1 MQDTVTHKHSAI
13 TIDPVTL
20 EVIRHGLVSIANQID
35 ANIKR
40 TAFSAYIY
48 EYNDFAVGLTDAD
61 GKLIAQCTGGMPPFV
76 ADSVG
81 MAVRDGLQI
90 YGRERLHH
98 GDVVLC
104 NHAAVQGQHLNN
116 TVMYTPIC
124 VGPEKSVL
132 IGFFAINV
140 HWIDIG
146 GCVPHST
153 DIFMEGLQLRS
164 IKLWSKGAPIEEVY
178 RIIENNTRQPA
189 ELMGDIAAQLA
200 GCLLGRDFTAQLVDK
215 YGAAI
220 FARAVEIILDQSEA
234 AARALIRSMPDG
246 IYTSETFLDND
257 RAGDE
262 PLPIRVKVIVDGDEM
277 TIDYSGI
284 ADQVKGPINSG
295 WFGGGQTTARVAFKY
310 LLGAGEMANEGT
322 FRPLKLVLPPGKI
335 LSAEATAPMGN
346 YSTPFP
352 TVIDAVIKALEQA
365 LPERVP
371 GGHFGTHSGVRFHGR
386 RADGTFFG
394 THDSGHGGWGACAT
408 HDGSGPYR
416 TMAHGDT
423 RIIPLELQET
433 YLPLRIEEFTLRAD
447 SGGAGKFRGGLGF
460 RKSYRMLAE
469 CGLQTN
475 LDRTKFPPWGVHG
488 GKEASPGRF
497 TVVDGR
503 TGTERAIE
511 KEKGFRL
518 ATNDLVC
525 VETGG
530 GGGYGAPPERS
541 LDLIQRDLD
550 AGYVSAAAAMRDYG
564 ITIDA
569 KGKARR

>member
-1 MQDTVTHKHSAI
+1 
-13 TIDPVTL
+13 
-20 EVIRHGLVSIANQID
+20 
-35 ANIKR
+35 
-40 TAFSAYIY
+40 
-48 EYNDFAVGLTDAD
+48 
-61 GKLIAQCTGGMPPFV
+61 
-76 ADSVG
+76 
-81 MAVRDGLQI
+81 
-90 YGRERLHH
+90 
-98 GDVVLC
+98 
-104 NHAAVQGQHLNN
+104 
-116 TVMYTPIC
+116 
-124 VGPEKSVL
+124 
-132 IGFFAINV
+132 
-140 HWIDIG
+140 
-146 GCVPHST
+146 
-153 DIFMEGLQLRS
+153 
-164 IKLWSKGAPIEEVY
+164 
-178 RIIENNTRQPA
+178 
-189 ELMGDIAAQLA
+189 
-200 GCLLGRDFTAQLVDK
+200 
-215 YGAAI
+215 
-220 FARAVEIILDQSEA
+220 
-234 AARALIRSMPDG
+234 
-246 IYTSETFLDND
+246 
-257 RAGDE
+257 
-262 PLPIRVKVIVDGDEM
+262 
-277 TIDYSGI
+277 
-284 ADQVKGPINSG
+284 VKGPINSG